1 MHCLVWLQAN
11 QLHREVERKDQKL
24 ERLER
29 ENVSLTAQNK
39 DYKEENKS
47 LEKGLREVHD
57 LLKQEGETS
66 DVIISFIFHHSLDSI
81 LAYKCW
87 QNSRRIEYQIL
98 VTCTMSSCFC
108 DGIN

>member
-1 MHCLVWLQAN
+1 MQAN

-66 DVIISFIFHHSLDSI
+66 DAIILLTTHQI
-81 LAYKCW
+81 
-87 QNSRRIEYQIL
+87 NS
-98 VTCTMSSCFC
+98 
-108 DGIN
+108 